1 MKKLKTALA
10 RLALAAPVAAA
21 LALSG
26 LGTASAQDASVSLIQ
41 LRAYIVAPAGLEQGK
56 FKEAGVSVDPK
67 IVTDNLLIN
76 EAMSSNTSDLA
87 ITGTTYQAL
96 AAPDLP
102 YSIIAIAEQS
112 PEAVGIVA
120 AADSPIN
127 SIADL
132 KGKTIAGG
140 DGAPI
145 AYVQEALADA
155 GIGKDDYKY
164 VKIEASTGAAALA
177 GKQIDAW
184 ITYNPFIASN
194 VSKGLAK
201 IIFTPTPKYF
211 NNFVIV
217 LATKKAIA
225 EKPDALAAFLK
236 GYRSSLDWVQAHKD
250 AAVAAYSKAT
260 GLEPDVAAATF
271 AKRNQQFK
279 SPDASVVAEFS
290 HEAKLYLKYG
300 LIKAEPD
307 WSKVMTT
314 EIWDRAFGKQ

>member
-1 MKKLKTALA
+1 MDSLKGMVA
-10 RLALAAPVAAA
+10 RAA
-21 LALSG
+21 LALPMLAAAVLASPGSG
-26 LGTASAQDASVSLIQ
+26 QAEDANLSLIQ
-41 LRAYIVAPAGLEQGK
+41 LRAYIIAPSGIEQGK
-56 FKEAGVSVDPK
+56 FKDAGVTVDAK

-76 EAMSSNTSDLA
+76 EAMASNTSDLG

-112 PEAVGIVA
+112 PEAVGVIA
-120 AADSPIN
+120 PADSEIN
-127 SIADL
+127 SLADL
-132 KGKTIAGG
+132 KGRTIAGG

-177 GKQIDAW
+177 SKQIDAW
-184 ITYNPFIASN
+184 VTYNPFIAAN

-201 IIFTPTPKYF
+201 IIFTPTTKYF
-211 NNFVIV
+211 NNFVII

-236 GYRSSLDWVQAHKD
+236 GYGASLEWVQANKD
-250 AAVAAYSKAT
+250 AAVGAYSKAT
-260 GLEPDVAAATF
+260 GLEPDVAAVTF
-271 AKRNQQFK
+271 SKRNQQFK
-279 SPDASVVAEFS
+279 SPDASVVADFS
-290 HEAKLYLKYG
+290 REAQLYIKYG

-307 WSKVMTT
+307 WSSVMTT
-314 EIWDRAFGKQ
+314 EIWDRAFGKK

>member
-1 MKKLKTALA
+1 M
-10 RLALAAPVAAA
+10 AAA
-21 LALSG
+21 FAVVGTGTTLAD
-26 LGTASAQDASVSLIQ
+26 DASVSLIQ
-41 LRAYIVAPAGLEQGK
+41 LRSYIVTPVGTEHGK
-56 FKEAGVSVDPK
+56 FKDAGVALDTK

-76 EAMSSNTSDLA
+76 EAMAGNASDVG

-112 PEAVGIVA
+112 PEAVGVIVA
-120 AADSPIN
+120 ADSDIK
-127 SIADL
+127 SLADL

-140 DGAPI
+140 DGSPI
-145 AYVQEALADA
+145 AYVQEALADV

-184 ITYNPFIASN
+184 ISYNPFIAAN

-201 IIFTPTPKYF
+201 VIFTPSSKYF
-211 NNFVIV
+211 NNFVII

-236 GYRSSLDWVQAHKD
+236 GYKASLDWVRANKTE
-250 AAVAAYSKAT
+250 AVAEYAKVT
-260 GLEPDVAAATF
+260 GLEPDVAATTF

-279 SPDASVVAEFS
+279 SPDASVVADFS
-290 HEAKLYLKYG
+290 REAQLYIKYG
-300 LIKAEPD
+300 LITAEPD
-307 WSKVMTT
+307 WSKVMNT
-314 EIWDRAFGKQ
+314 EIWDRAFGN